1 MDRRPLEVTALSKLQ
16 NVLKHEEREEK
27 RERKNLK
34 WENEK
39 ELQSPNENIL
49 THSIA
54 KAPLPLSF
62 SLQTFWTFNYES

>member
-34 WENEK
+34 
-39 ELQSPNENIL
+39 
-49 THSIA
+49 
-54 KAPLPLSF
+54 
-62 SLQTFWTFNYES
+62 